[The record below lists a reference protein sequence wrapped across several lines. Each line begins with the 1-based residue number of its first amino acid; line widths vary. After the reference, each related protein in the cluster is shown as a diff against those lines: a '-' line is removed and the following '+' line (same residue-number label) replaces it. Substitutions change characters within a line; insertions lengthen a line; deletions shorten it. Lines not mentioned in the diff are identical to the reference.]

1 MNELYTQCLAK
12 QESKIYY
19 KFSDIPVLY
28 TKISGFC
35 DDITSIIIPDYFE
48 KVMHTDFLFT
58 SMLYTCSGFDLA
70 YRKNELIPAINAITK
85 EMVNPALIIPPKL
98 DIDIINL
105 RILKNTVANARK
117 DLCYLVEGPEK
128 LGFYHVSSDGVSIL
142 IHQPYC
148 FKIEI
153 NE

>member
-1 MNELYTQCLAK
+1 MSELYTQCLAK

-28 TKISGFC
+28 TKVSGFC
-35 DDITSIIIPDYFE
+35 DDITPIIIPDYFE
-48 KVMHTDFLFT
+48 KIIHTDFLFV
-58 SMLYTCSGFDLA
+58 SMLNVCSGFDLA
-70 YRKNELIPAINAITK
+70 YKKDELVLAISAII
-85 EMVNPALIIPPKL
+85 EELVNPTLIIPPEL
-98 DIDIINL
+98 DINIINL
-105 RILKNTVANARK
+105 RILKNTVANVRK

-128 LGFYHVSSDGVSIL
+128 LGFYHVSSDGVSML